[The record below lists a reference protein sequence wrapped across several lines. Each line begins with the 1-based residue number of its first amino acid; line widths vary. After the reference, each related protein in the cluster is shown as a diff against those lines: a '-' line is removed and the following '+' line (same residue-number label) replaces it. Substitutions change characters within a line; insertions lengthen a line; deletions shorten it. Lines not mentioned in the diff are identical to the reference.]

1 MIKQTDFETFLYI
14 SRDRYLIFVD
24 DKKNLKNLYKQEF
37 KIDNEINLDDLSYLS
52 KFLDENIYKI
62 EKLVGNFIKDITLII
77 ENEKILNTDI
87 GIKKKKF
94 KQLLNQN
101 NIKNYLTEL
110 KDSFK
115 ENYQDQVIMH
125 MLINNSDEDSI
136 KNLSNDYDPNE
147 GYLYLS
153 VKFISIS
160 NNLTSLYEKLLKKHQ
175 IRVNQY
181 MSGDYIQNFFGKD
194 VDELSMLAIKLKNG
208 FNKNEVRLISKNIEN
223 KGFFEKFFQ
232 LFS

>member
-1 MIKQTDFETFLYI
+1 MIEEPDFETFLYI
-14 SRDRYLIFVD
+14 SENQYTIFVD
-24 DKKNLKNLYKQEF
+24 DKKNSKNLYKQEF
-37 KIDNEINLDDLSYLS
+37 KIDDKINPDDLSYLP
-52 KFLDENIYKI
+52 KFLDENIYRI

-77 ENEKILNTDI
+77 ENDKILNTDI
-87 GIKKKKF
+87 GIKKKDTE
-94 KQLLNQN
+94 QHQNQD
-101 NIKNYLTEL
+101 NIKNYLMEV

-125 MLINNSDEDSI
+125 MLINDSDENSI
-136 KNLSNDYDPNE
+136 KNLSYDSDTNE

-160 NNLTSLYEKLLKKHQ
+160 NNLTSVFEKLLEKHQ
-175 IRVNQY
+175 IQVNQY
-181 MSGDYIQNFFGKD
+181 MSGEYIQSFFGSD
-194 VDELSMLAIKLKNG
+194 ISELSIMASKLKNG
-208 FNKNEVRLISKNIEN
+208 LNKNEITLVSKNTEN

>member
-1 MIKQTDFETFLYI
+1 MIEESDFETFLYI
-14 SRDRYLIFVD
+14 SRNQYIIFVD
-24 DKKNLKNLYKQEF
+24 DKKNSKNLYKQEF

-52 KFLDENIYKI
+52 KFLDENIYRI
-62 EKLVGNFIKDITLII
+62 EKLLGNFIKDVTLII
-77 ENEKILNTDI
+77 ENDKILNTDI
-87 GIKKKKF
+87 GIKKKNS

-125 MLINNSDEDSI
+125 MLINNSDESNI
-136 KNLSNDYDPNE
+136 INLSYDSDTNE
-147 GYLYLS
+147 KYLYLS
-153 VKFISIS
+153 VRFISIS
-160 NNLTSLYEKLLKKHQ
+160 NSLKSILEKLLEKHQ
-175 IRVNQY
+175 IQVNQY
-181 MSGDYIQNFFGKD
+181 MSGEYIQNFFDIG
-194 VDELSMLAIKLKNG
+194 VDELSMMASKLKNG
-208 FNKNEVRLISKNIEN
+208 FNKSEVRLISKNIEN

>member
-1 MIKQTDFETFLYI
+1 MIEETDFQTFLYL
-14 SRDRYLIFVD
+14 SRKRYVIYVD
-24 DKKNLKNLYKQEF
+24 DKKTLRSLYKE
-37 KIDNEINLDDLSYLS
+37 EIKFVDEIHLDDLSHLS
-52 KFLDENIYKI
+52 KFLDQNIYRI

-77 ENEKILNTDI
+77 ENDKILNTDI
-87 GIKKKKF
+87 GIKKKDSE
-94 KQLLNQN
+94 QLQNQD
-101 NIKNYLTEL
+101 NIKNYLIEV

-125 MLINNSDEDSI
+125 MLINDSDENSI
-136 KNLSNDYDPNE
+136 KNLSYDSDTNE

-160 NNLTSLYEKLLKKHQ
+160 NNLTSVFEKLLEKHQ
-175 IRVNQY
+175 IQVNQY
-181 MSGDYIQNFFGKD
+181 MSGEYIQSFFGSD
-194 VDELSMLAIKLKNG
+194 ISELSIMASKLKNG
-208 FNKNEVRLISKNIEN
+208 LNKNEITLVSKNTEN